1 MMFEFFKRIKT
12 VVSSELYALIEKAED
27 PIKMADQYLR
37 EMNSEIEEA
46 EKTTAKVMAEEKL
59 TYRKITDLQKLI
71 EKRNTQALEAIQA
84 GKEEL
89 AKQALENKLQVGQEL
104 AALENL
110 HEQAK
115 QNVADLRNRLAEM
128 KADYQE
134 LVRRRDTL
142 KARTLSANVQT
153 SVNRSFHTGDR
164 NSAKAGFERME
175 QKVMEY
181 EAEAEVSKELRSN
194 HLEIDRE
201 FKKMETKKLIDTE
214 LQKLKD
220 SLHTEP
226 K

>member
-1 MMFEFFKRIKT
+1 MFEFFKRMKT

-37 EMNSEIEEA
+37 EMNHEIEEA

-59 TYRKITDLQKLI
+59 THRKITDLKLLI
-71 EKRNTQALEAIQA
+71 EKRNTQAMEAIQA
-84 GKEEL
+84 GKETL
-89 AKQALENKLQVGQEL
+89 AKQALENKLQLGIEL
-104 AALENL
+104 ASLENL

-115 QNVADLRNRLAEM
+115 QNVKDLQNRLREM

-134 LVRRRDTL
+134 LVMRRDTL
-142 KARTLSANVQT
+142 KARALSAKVQT
-153 SVNRSFHTGDR
+153 SVNRSFHTESR

-181 EAEAEVSKELRSN
+181 EAEAEVSKELKSN
-194 HLEIDRE
+194 HLEIDNE
-201 FKKMETKKLIDTE
+201 FKKMETEKLVESE
-214 LQKLKD
+214 LQRLKD
-220 SLHTEP
+220 SLNSE